1 MKKPLIALTA
11 AALLLA
17 ASGCTPDTESA
28 DAGTAESSAAAASP
42 SSEASASPSPSSSVS
57 GSASPG
63 ASASP
68 GSSASPSGTATTTAI
83 AEGFPTDVISVLP
96 GSTPLSTS
104 FEETPE
110 LYTASLTAST
120 GTPAA
125 EILAYYAAKFEAQ
138 GFTAG
143 KVEKQGSATLQQ
155 FVRSGGSDT
164 ANVTV
169 VPADTGSTYTASI
182 NTLPESAK

>member
-1 MKKPLIALTA
+1 M
-11 AALLLA
+11 
-17 ASGCTPDTESA
+17 
-28 DAGTAESSAAAASP
+28 
-42 SSEASASPSPSSSVS
+42 
-57 GSASPG
+57 
-63 ASASP
+63 
-68 GSSASPSGTATTTAI
+68 
-83 AEGFPTDVISVLP
+83 LP

-120 GTPAA
+120 DTSVE
-125 EILAYYAAKFEAQ
+125 EILAYYAQKFEAQ
-138 GFTAG
+138 GFTSG
-143 KVEKQGSATLQQ
+143 KVEKQGTATLQQ

-169 VPADTGSTYTASI
+169 VPADNGSTYTASI